1 MTLARPSMSQVAS
14 QFRLNLHGTS
24 VSYEELVW
32 KTQIKIK
39 IQYTTTEALISHFRW
54 IEGFCLLHGQSLTDW
69 IIDVR
74 NQGGGNKLA
83 EVTLYTNTWS
93 SSTSEA
99 DKNVP
104 IITSGL
110 RDSLMCP
117 FWKEAVDLVNC
128 F

>member
-14 QFRLNLHGTS
+14 QFRLNLRGTS
-24 VSYEELVW
+24 VSYKELVW
-32 KTQIKIK
+32 KTQIKRK
-39 IQYTTTEALISHFRW
+39 IQYTTKEALISHFSW

-69 IIDVR
+69 VNDVR

-93 SSTSEA
+93 PSISEA
-99 DKNVP
+99 DKYVT

-110 RDSLMCP
+110 RGSLTCP
-117 FWKEAVDLVNC
+117 FWREAVDLVN
-128 F
+128 FF